1 MGLFDRL
8 RRKGND
14 AGELAAELL
23 FEQGKKAFD
32 RGDYR
37 RAADAFASS
46 IRLQSDVPNSHF
58 LLGACLFRLG
68 ETAAAVKPLS
78 QCLGLDPDHA
88 EARNALGMTLGRLGR
103 HEEAD
108 IHLAKAAYL
117 GHVQA
122 PGTLAKMG
130 VDFCRTCAA
139 PVYSTAESDA
149 DVVIVPPE
157 IGWKCAACR
166 TVGCGRC
173 VTGNGTSTV
182 GPRCPHCSG
191 PLVQLTK

>member
-8 RRKGND
+8 RGRKND
-14 AGELAAELL
+14 AGNLVAERL
-23 FEQGKKAFD
+23 FERGKNAFG

-46 IRLQSDVPNSHF
+46 IRLEPDVPNSHF
-58 LLGACLFRLG
+58 LLGACLLRLG
-68 ETAAAVKPLS
+68 ETAIAVKPLS
-78 QCLGLDPDHA
+78 QCLDLDPDHA
-88 EARNALGMTLGRLGR
+88 EARNALGMALGRLGR

-108 IHLAKAAYL
+108 SHLAKAAYL

-130 VDFCRTCAA
+130 MDFCRTCAA
-139 PVYSTAESDA
+139 PVYSTAESNA
-149 DVVIVPPE
+149 DVVIVSPE

-166 TVGCGRC
+166 TVSCGRC
-173 VTGNGTSTV
+173 LTEDDTSTV

-191 PLVQLTK
+191 PLVRLTK